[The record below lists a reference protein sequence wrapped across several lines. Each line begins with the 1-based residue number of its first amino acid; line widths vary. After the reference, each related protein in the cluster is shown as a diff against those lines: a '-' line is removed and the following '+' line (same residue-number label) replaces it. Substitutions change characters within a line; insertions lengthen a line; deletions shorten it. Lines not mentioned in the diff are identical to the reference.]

1 MGASNYEAALSPEEW
16 AFADDGL
23 PAVADLDHVKDQIWL
38 EYSVGKSRRTT
49 MRRHALAA
57 LCLRDQPFGFE
68 RRDVEALKRELEY
81 NPQIREVATLQ
92 SLVDR
97 IEALLPPERS
107 E

>member
-1 MGASNYEAALSPEEW
+1 MRAINYEAALSPEEW
-16 AFADDGL
+16 AFAEDGL
-23 PAVADLDHVKDQIWL
+23 PAVADLDHVRDQVWL
-38 EYSVGKSRRTT
+38 EYSIGKRKRRTV
-49 MRRHALAA
+49 RRHALAA

-81 NPQIREVATLQ
+81 NPQIREVARLQ
-92 SLVDR
+92 SLVGR